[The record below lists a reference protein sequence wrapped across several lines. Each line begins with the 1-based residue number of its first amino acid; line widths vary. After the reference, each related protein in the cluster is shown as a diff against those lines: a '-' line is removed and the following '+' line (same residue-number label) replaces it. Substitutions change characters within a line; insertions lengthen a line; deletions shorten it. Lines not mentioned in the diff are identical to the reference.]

1 MIEIVGTQITKAE
14 RSVSCIPSLRQND
27 RTGIY
32 ASSKNSRKLRDAQTR
47 YVMRKVRT
55 LCPFIRPEDIWIA
68 RRFAELEYLA
78 SRCYAALRDS
88 EIVNGKG
95 ESKRLLTD
103 YRRLVQTQLSLAN
116 SLGLSPAAR
125 MAIKANS
132 ANAALDLVGQFAADA
147 QSERRQI
154 EGAKADE

>member
-1 MIEIVGTQITKAE
+1 MSRKITNNLPARKPQI
-14 RSVSCIPSLRQND
+14 S
-27 RTGIY
+27 TGIY
-32 ASSKNSRKLRDAQTR
+32 AVSKKSRRLRDAQTR
-47 YVMRKVRT
+47 YVMRKVRI

-103 YRRLVQTQLSLAN
+103 YRRLVQTQLALAN
-116 SLGLSPAAR
+116 ALGLSPAAR
-125 MAIKANS
+125 MAIKAS
-132 ANAALDLVGQFAADA
+132 STTAALDLVGQLAADEA
-147 QSERRQI
+147 RSRVAI
-154 EGAKADE
+154 EAKPAKADESGDR